1 LIWSGIFSHPLI
13 FFSSHPLLNSA
24 AIVLAVQAILI
35 LQPTQ
40 SASQKKLGTYIH
52 TGLVGVAAVA
62 FLTALIII
70 EINKRSHP
78 VHFES
83 AHSILGLITYILVLI
98 QAAVGVTQFYFP
110 HLYGSVETAKSI
122 YKYHRL
128 SGYLVLALMAAT
140 VSAATWTDYNLNVL
154 KIHHWSVITASVI
167 LLGGLYAR
175 VRKQKL
181 GL

>member
-1 LIWSGIFSHPLI
+1 
-13 FFSSHPLLNSA
+13 
-24 AIVLAVQAILI
+24 VQAILI

-52 TGLVGVAAVA
+52 AALVDVAALA
-62 FLTALIII
+62 FLAALIII

-83 AHSILGLITYILVLI
+83 VHSILGLTTYILVLL
-98 QAAVGVTQFYFP
+98 QAVVGVTQFFFP
-110 HLYGSVETAKSI
+110 QLYGSEETAKSI

-128 SGYLVLALMAAT
+128 SGYLVIAVLAAT
-140 VSAATWTDYNLNVL
+140 VCAATWTDYNLNVL
-154 KIHHWSVITASVI
+154 KIHHWSVITASVV

-175 VRKQKL
+175 IKKQKL
-181 GL
+181 GF